1 MSFQPTKFENKHRD
15 FNVPIICTVSGST
28 DENITVNFIYYI
40 EACCELFLTGRKKL
54 IRQLNHDFKSKNPN
68 AETKI
73 HEAYFNM
80 NFYDN
85 SDVLE
90 STTTCTYSSNKQV
103 KFYST
108 HQLPLYIPYQTNN
121 HYGFIYYED

>member
-1 MSFQPTKFENKHRD
+1 M
-15 FNVPIICTVSGST
+15 IIEKEK
-28 DENITVNFIYYI
+28 DQENFIYYVEDKYQLSPI
-40 EACCELFLTGRKKL
+40 YQQKW
-54 IRQLNHDFKSKNPN
+54 IRQLNHDFKRKNPN

-80 NFYDN
+80 TFYDN